1 MKTEESSEMLGSV
14 FLVTFAEAGST
25 QHTSP
30 RLSPTQS
37 LMMAEHRRFLLSLFK
52 NTEASRGSA

>member
-37 LMMAEHRRFLLSLFK
+37 LMMAEH
-52 NTEASRGSA
+52 